1 MKYDFSDRVFVISGG
16 GSGIG
21 RVACQVLGRAGARI
35 VIGNRSIE
43 SGEDVAHQVVMAGG
57 RALFRQTDVA
67 RADDCKALVD
77 LAVREFGDLHGA
89 FNNAGTQ
96 RDFLDLHE
104 TPDDDFS
111 EVIDTNLKG
120 ICYLMKYEIAS
131 LLRSGQGSIVNTSS
145 IFGLKAMPKLAYY
158 VASKHGVVGLTRAA
172 ALDYADRGIRIN
184 AVCPGPIKT
193 PSLDRVTGGD
203 DHMYDGGVPM
213 RRIGSPEEV
222 VASVMWLLSDESRYV
237 TGTCLSVDG
246 GMVAA

>member
-1 MKYDFSDRVFVISGG
+1 MNYDFSGRVFVVSGG

-21 RVACQVLGRAGARI
+21 RSVCLALGRAGAQV
-35 VIGNRSIE
+35 VIGNRNIE
-43 SGEDVAHQVVMAGG
+43 RGEDVANQVVVAGG
-57 RALFRQTDVA
+57 RAIFRQTDVA
-67 RADDCKALVD
+67 RASDCKALVD

-96 RDFLDLHE
+96 RNFLDIHE

-120 ICYLMKYEIAS
+120 VCYLMKYEIAS
-131 LLRSGQGSIVNTSS
+131 ILRTGHGSIVNTSS

-203 DHMYDGGVPM
+203 DHMYDSGVPM
-213 RRIGSPEEV
+213 RRIGSPEE
-222 VASVMWLLSDESRYV
+222 AAAPVMWLLSDESGYV
-237 TGTCLSVDG
+237 TGDCLSVDG